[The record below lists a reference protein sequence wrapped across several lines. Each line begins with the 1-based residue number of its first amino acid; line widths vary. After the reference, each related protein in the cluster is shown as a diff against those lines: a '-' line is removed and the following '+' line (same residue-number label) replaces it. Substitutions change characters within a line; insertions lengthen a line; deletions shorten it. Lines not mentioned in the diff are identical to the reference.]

1 LFAALVGAR
10 WLTRPGDASVN
21 KLDVL
26 RVAVEVGLEIPPT
39 LVTNRRS
46 ELERFRREHGSII
59 TKSVGSA
66 DLFPYYGKSFALYT
80 ARVEADHV
88 AALPESPF
96 LSLVQA
102 MVEKE
107 FEIRTFYLDGEMHS
121 AAIFSQA

>member
-1 LFAALVGAR
+1 
-10 WLTRPGDASVN
+10 D
-21 KLDVL
+21 
-26 RVAVEVGLEIPPT
+26 
-39 LVTNRRS
+39 
-46 ELERFRREHGSII
+46 
-59 TKSVGSA
+59 SA

-96 LSLVQA
+96 PSLVQA

-121 AAIFSQA
+121 AAIFSQADAETSVDFRRYNRERPNRTVPYRLPHEVAGRVRALMRALGQDTAS